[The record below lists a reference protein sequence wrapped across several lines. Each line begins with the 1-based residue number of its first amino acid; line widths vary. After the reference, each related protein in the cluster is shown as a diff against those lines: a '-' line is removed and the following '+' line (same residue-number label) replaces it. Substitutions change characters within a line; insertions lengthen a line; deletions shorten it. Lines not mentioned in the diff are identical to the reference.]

1 MIERLSNEDLL
12 AAIRALIRK
21 SGLIEAELLVHLGEI
36 DERKLYLARSFPSM
50 FAYCV
55 AELGFS
61 EDAAYNRIV
70 VARAGR
76 RLPALVEAV
85 RSGRMHLAGVRLLV
99 PYLTAENHADLLAKA
114 TGKSKR
120 QIEELVATLSPK
132 PPVPAAIRKL
142 PERPALAVS
151 MLAAQPPPQPRV
163 QHEPAVR
170 PLAED
175 TYKIQFTAS
184 RAFRD
189 KLKQTQDLLRHRV
202 PNGDMAAIFEAALD
216 ALINAVKKDRFALG
230 RKPRPAAPSAP
241 TGSGTRHIPDPIKRA
256 VYERDGGRCAFTDDR
271 GRRCVETGA
280 LEFDHLDG
288 FARTHMHSVER
299 IRLLCRPHNQ
309 YAAEQMYGRA
319 FIQGARNSTLKG
331 MQVANPGS
339 TCPGTSLQCRLL

>member
-1 MIERLSNEDLL
+1 MIETLSDEDLL

-21 SGLIEAELLVHLGEI
+21 SGLIEADLLVHLGEI

-61 EDAAYNRIV
+61 EDAAYNRLV

-99 PYLTAENHADLLAKA
+99 PHLTAENHGDLLARA

-120 QIEELVATLSPK
+120 QIEELVAALFPK

-142 PERPALAVS
+142 PERPAVL
-151 MLAAQPPPQPRV
+151 MLAAPPPPPPPPPPRV
-163 QHEPAVR
+163 RHESAVR

-189 KLKQTQDLLRHRV
+189 KLKQAEDLLRHRF
-202 PNGDMAAIFEAALD
+202 PNGDLAAIFETALD
-216 ALINAVKKDRFALG
+216 SLIDAVKKDRFALG

-256 VYERDGGRCAFTDDR
+256 VYQRDGGRCTFTDDR

-288 FARTHMHSVER
+288 FARTRTHSVET

-309 YAAEQMYGRA
+309 YAAEHMYGRA
-319 FIQGARNSTLKG
+319 FMQGARNPTSKRL
-331 MQVANPGS
+331 QVAEPNS
-339 TCPGTSLQCRLL
+339 